1 MFKSLTIPRKLGFG
15 FLAINATAA
24 VMMVLFFVKIAQVSE
39 TTDANNRHQDLF
51 AKTQTLETSILRQNS
66 QFRGFLV
73 TGDESYL
80 KSYYEGRD
88 DYDSV
93 SADLENEFTDPQML
107 ELLVKS
113 REETL
118 KWRQQWGDRLIA
130 VVRSGGR
137 AEAAD
142 EVRAAGKAVMVSDAV
157 LPLREIK
164 DKEQEQIATNSADQ
178 EVAIATARITLVIGG
193 LMLIAVA
200 IGLAMALAR
209 AIAKPVTE
217 LTRTMSDLAGGR
229 VDVAVPSIDRADEI
243 GDMARAVLV
252 FRDAAQTKTGADAA
266 QVHVVRELAKG
277 LEALAKGD
285 LTYTIKEPF
294 GESYDALRTTFNRAV
309 ETLEESLR
317 QVSHSAGI
325 VSVSSSEIRVAT
337 EDLSRRT
344 EQQASS
350 LEQTAASSKMVTS
363 AVAETADGTAQAQRA
378 IHSVE
383 ADAVKG
389 GEVMGKAVE
398 AMAAIEKSSVEI
410 ENITDV
416 IDGIAFQTNLLALNA
431 GVEAA
436 RAGESGKGFAV
447 VANEVRALA
456 QRSAE
461 AASSIK
467 ALISTSSDQV
477 AQGVAMVGDTG
488 KMLNS
493 IAGKLTDVSS
503 LMNTVAQATE
513 GQAGSMVKVN
523 DSVAEMDRMTQQN
536 AAMVEQSTA
545 CARSL
550 ADEADQL
557 ADLVNQFNLRGA
569 GPAAGKVVTMRSQ
582 PVPAAAP
589 RSSSSAGAS
598 RGHQS
603 NLAVDYSED
612 DWSEF

>member
-1 MFKSLTIPRKLGFG
+1 MFKSLTIPRKLGFA
-15 FLAINATAA
+15 FMAINATAA
-24 VMMVLFFVKIAQVSE
+24 VMMILFFLKIGMVSE
-39 TTDANNRHQDLF
+39 TTEANNRHQDLY
-51 AKTQTLETSILRQNS
+51 AQVQTLETSILRQNS

-88 DYDSV
+88 DYDKV
-93 SADLENEFTDPQML
+93 SAELEAEFTNPEML
-107 ELLVKS
+107 GLLKAS

-118 KWRQQWGDRLIA
+118 KWRANWGDRLIDK
-130 VVRSGGR
+130 VRAGYR
-137 AEAAD
+137 LEAGD

-157 LPLREIK
+157 LPLRDIKEFEQAEI
-164 DKEQEQIATNSADQ
+164 AANSQSQDA
-178 EVAIATARITLVIGG
+178 AISTARVTLVVGG

-200 IGLAMALAR
+200 VSLAMALSR
-209 AIAKPVTE
+209 AIAKPVTA
-217 LTRTMSDLAGGR
+217 LTNAMSDLAGGR
-229 VDVAVPSIDRADEI
+229 SDVVVPSTDRSDEI
-243 GDMARAVLV
+243 GDMAKAVVV
-252 FRDAAQTKTGADAA
+252 FRDAARAKASADHA
-266 QVHVVRELAKG
+266 QAHVVESLAEG
-277 LEALAKGD
+277 LEAIAKGD
-285 LTYTIKEPF
+285 LTYTISEPF
-294 GESYDALRTTFNRAV
+294 DGSYDSLRTTFNHAV

-350 LEQTAASSKMVTS
+350 LEQTTASSKQVTS
-363 AVAETADGTAQAQRA
+363 AVAETADGTSQAQRA
-378 IHSVE
+378 IELVE
-383 ADAVKG
+383 ADAAKG

-456 QRSAE
+456 QRSAD

-467 ALISTSSDQV
+467 ALISTSSEQV
-477 AQGVAMVGDTG
+477 AQGVSMVGDTG
-488 KMLNS
+488 KVLNN
-493 IAGKLTDVSS
+493 IAAKLTDVSG
-503 LMNTVAQATE
+503 LMKTVVHATE
-513 GQAGSMVKVN
+513 GQAGSLAKVN
-523 DSVAEMDRMTQQN
+523 DAVGEMDKMTQQN

-550 ADEADQL
+550 SDEAEQL
-557 ADLVNQFNLRGA
+557 ARLVNQFSLRRDA
-569 GPAAGKVVTMRSQ
+569 TVDHSRVATFRSPVSAPAPVRAC
-582 PVPAAAP
+582 VPAP
-589 RSSSSAGAS
+589 VQG
-598 RGHQS
+598 
-603 NLAVDYSED
+603 NLAVDFDD